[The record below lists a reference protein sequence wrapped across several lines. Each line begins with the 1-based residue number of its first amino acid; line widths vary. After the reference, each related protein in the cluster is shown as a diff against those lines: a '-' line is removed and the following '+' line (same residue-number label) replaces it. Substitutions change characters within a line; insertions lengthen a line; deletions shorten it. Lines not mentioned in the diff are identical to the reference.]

1 MILAESSIKIE
12 YVKPVPELIEYVKN
26 IWMLRNTSD
35 TEHEIIVLPDR
46 KLNVSFSYFYKQPY
60 HVMLMG
66 LGTKPEPTVISPGVV
81 IFTVK
86 PQNQQKVIDVLVEA
100 GEQTMNQLPGFISS
114 NLHRSFDGKYVVNY
128 AQWRSREDFEAMLHN
143 PLALPHIDAAAALS
157 ESYNPILSEVSDV
170 MEAVTIGEKAV

>member
-1 MILAESSIKIE
+1 
-12 YVKPVPELIEYVKN
+12 
-26 IWMLRNTSD
+26 
-35 TEHEIIVLPDR
+35 
-46 KLNVSFSYFYKQPY
+46 
-60 HVMLMG
+60 MG
-66 LGTKPEPTVISPGVV
+66 LGTKPERTVISPGVV

-86 PQNQQKVIDVLVEA
+86 PKNQQKVIDVLVEA